1 MAKLSLESIPWIK
14 TRRGSSP
21 AGFGRKGILAGLKFK
36 LLGREADKG
45 LLFRL
50 LMYLLL
56 IDVAFIYLKPVFY
69 MVTTM
74 IKGAPDLLDPAVI
87 WVPTG
92 VYGGHLSEAIEMLD
106 YAKSFGVSLNV
117 STLSA
122 VLQVFS
128 CAVAGYAFARLDF
141 PFKRFW
147 FAALLFTFIMPPQV
161 TILPSILLFKELGWI
176 NTFWPLIVPA
186 VFGHG
191 LKGALFVLIFRQFF
205 STLPKEMEEAARI
218 DGAGALRI
226 FFRVMLPIS
235 RSAIIVVFL
244 FSFVWA
250 WNDAYFPSM
259 YMFGASDVP
268 LSVGLSKLNAQLA
281 MEAQE
286 GGLRAF
292 LEPVKMGAAFLIIL
306 PLLVLYAFT
315 QRWFVEGV
323 ERTGLVE

>member
-1 MAKLSLESIPWIK
+1 MGKLSW
-14 TRRGSSP
+14 
-21 AGFGRKGILAGLKFK
+21 LKNK
-36 LLGREADKG
+36 LIGREADKG
-45 LLFRL
+45 LLFRAL
-50 LMYLLL
+50 LYLLL
-56 IDVAFIYLKPVFY
+56 VDVAFIYLKPVIY
-69 MVTTM
+69 MITTM
-74 IKGAPDLLDPAVI
+74 VKDASDLLDPAVI
-87 WVPTG
+87 WVPTSI
-92 VYGGHLSEAIEMLD
+92 YGGHLAEAVKMLD
-106 YAKSFGVSLNV
+106 YAKSFGVSLSV

-122 VLQVFS
+122 VIQVIS
-128 CAVAGYAFARLDF
+128 CSIAGYAFARLDF
-141 PFKRFW
+141 PLKKFW
-147 FAALLFTFIMPPQV
+147 FAALLFTFIMPAQV

-176 NTFWPLIVPA
+176 NTFWPILVPTL
-186 VFGHG
+186 FGHG

-235 RSAIIVVFL
+235 RSAIVVVFL

-292 LEPVKMGAAFLIIL
+292 LEPIKMGASFLIIL

>member
-1 MAKLSLESIPWIK
+1 MGKLSW
-14 TRRGSSP
+14 
-21 AGFGRKGILAGLKFK
+21 LKNK
-36 LLGREADKG
+36 LIGAEADKG
-45 LLFRL
+45 LLFRAL
-50 LMYLLL
+50 LYLLL

-69 MVTTM
+69 MVTSM
-74 IKGAPDLLDPAVI
+74 VKDASDLMDPAVI

-92 VYGGHLSEAIEMLD
+92 IYGGHLAEAVKMLD
-106 YAKSFGVSLNV
+106 YVKSFGVSLSI

-122 VLQVFS
+122 VIQVVS
-128 CAVAGYAFARLDF
+128 CSIAGYAFARLDF
-141 PFKRFW
+141 PLKKFW
-147 FAALLFTFIMPPQV
+147 FAALLFTFIMPAQV

-176 NTFWPLIVPA
+176 NTALPMLVPTL
-186 VFGHG
+186 FGHG

-218 DGAGALRI
+218 DGAGAFRI

-235 RSAIIVVFL
+235 KSAIVVVFL

-268 LSVGLSKLNAQLA
+268 LSVGMSKLNAQLA

-292 LEPVKMGAAFLIIL
+292 LEPIKMGASFLIIL

-315 QRWFVEGV
+315 QRWFIEGV

>member
-1 MAKLSLESIPWIK
+1 MGKRAWFKYKLI
-14 TRRGSSP
+14 
-21 AGFGRKGILAGLKFK
+21 GL
-36 LLGREADKG
+36 EADKG
-45 LLFRL
+45 LLFRV

-56 IDVAFIYLKPVFY
+56 VDVAFIYLKPVIY

-87 WVPTG
+87 WVPTRF
-92 VYGGHLSEAIEMLD
+92 YGGHLAEAVKMLD
-106 YAKSFGVSLNV
+106 YVKSFGVSLTI

-122 VLQVFS
+122 VFQVLS
-128 CAVAGYAFARLDF
+128 CAIAGYAFARLDF
-141 PFKRFW
+141 PFKRLW
-147 FAALLFTFIMPPQV
+147 FTALLFTFIMPAQV
-161 TILPSILLFKELGWI
+161 TILPSIVLFKELGWI
-176 NTFWPLIVPA
+176 NTFWPMLVPA
-186 VFGHG
+186 LFGHG

-205 STLPKEMEEAARI
+205 STLPKEMEEAARM
-218 DGAGALRI
+218 DGAGVFRI
-226 FFRVMLPIS
+226 FARVMLPIS
-235 RSAIIVVFL
+235 QSAIVVVFL

-281 MEAQE
+281 VEAQE

-292 LEPVKMGAAFLIIL
+292 LEPIKMGASFLIIL